1 MILIF
6 IKKWNKNRLKPFFP
20 PHLTKIFIK
29 KSLQYFVD
37 ILNSSLMVFI
47 VRFTQKQN
55 AFIFHYNKHAE
66 KKKVSHLQCNFRT
79 SCSSKISFNGFVWF
93 SGWAFLNLKALFRA
107 WETVS
112 PTHSASSAC
121 QSKLNIQLRIS
132 AHQKQHTWKTNHEYI
147 MYNTYRYNELVIFM
161 DHFFLFLFIV
171 WIARL
176 IGKS

>member
-1 MILIF
+1 
-6 IKKWNKNRLKPFFP
+6 
-20 PHLTKIFIK
+20 
-29 KSLQYFVD
+29 
-37 ILNSSLMVFI
+37 MVFI
-47 VRFTQKQN
+47 IRFTQKQN

-132 AHQKQHTWKTNHEYI
+132 AHQKQHTWKTKVSKITMSISCTILTGI
-147 MYNTYRYNELVIFM
+147 MNSWYLWIIFSC
-161 DHFFLFLFIV
+161 FSLLS
-171 WIARL
+171 
-176 IGKS
+176 G